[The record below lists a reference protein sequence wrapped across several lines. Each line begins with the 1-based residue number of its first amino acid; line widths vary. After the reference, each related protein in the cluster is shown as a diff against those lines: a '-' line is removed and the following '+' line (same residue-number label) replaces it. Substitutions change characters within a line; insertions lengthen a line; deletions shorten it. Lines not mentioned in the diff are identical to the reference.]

1 MVNELGNTT
10 LKQKQRNRVPVS
22 CLICK
27 RRKVKCDKAKPAC
40 GGCVKNGVP
49 HLCEYVEPAWSNNN
63 GATKLNANSKSKSY
77 IGQPENSKKQQIQ
90 KDKLINEQR
99 KEIEEL
105 KRKLIASQQQ
115 YLKGQTSD
123 DLELKVTI
131 LEKLNVNNASSKST
145 IDINNDKSYT
155 VKRQS
160 QMHKQA
166 YVDIYA
172 WISIVKLDPH
182 LTTLWYK
189 ITNLQKVYHLYK
201 MNLINS
207 KAKKEL
213 DISPSILNPVSKKTS
228 YKINEIDFTHSLVP
242 GAKTSNN
249 YLKCPVVECD
259 FNFMFEPSPTPV
271 STTTPASTTKSDETE
286 SPDKACPFHK
296 DSEHISFIDRH
307 SELSADS
314 MNFLKKI
321 QNIWNSILG
330 LLRGNETMNYVQ
342 MNFLIDFYFH
352 ERKCTTESRSLL
364 YFYKT
369 EIQAIVRQDNG
380 IFSLNFAEDQSRSD
394 EDRYFN
400 LILKG
405 LYLCMLSLIIEE
417 SLEIIRLEADMGDI
431 NSISHEFRSLF
442 PSEVLY
448 LGLGYKAN
456 NILLIVQEYLL
467 HVSNDKIFNEKISE
481 SLIYILCCTAFLN
494 REVANY
500 KKQGASS
507 DSKSRFQTIFTQLLS
522 NIFSKRGY
530 LEVWK
535 NPEDIGLTHNESEQR
550 LRELRL
556 GMCYLWSDLIRL
568 VNLATFNIT
577 DLISHPKSILDL
589 IFKFYDKIEECDKYN
604 NHIIFIGDHGSVE
617 DKELITTL
625 SVNYLISRIYYNL
638 RYGIVNVDEVKLT
651 TNKLLK
657 MIEICRPWK
666 LADSLHNSTT
676 IRNLETR
683 CIFHYLSLHLSY
695 IIILQNEE
703 EGGHDARLN
712 KLYCDFFVH
721 FCEFMLFVEVAMK
734 NEPRNSGSQHI
745 LLLVTE
751 LLTRAIHFIIGL
763 LLRLGNTD
771 ELSTTPVLIN
781 KLISIIDN
789 SLVVAEVKTGDQE
802 EVYQA
807 LHERIV
813 NVINQTITS
822 LIDNY
827 LTGKEKAIKLS
838 KFWHFYLTFIK
849 NSPKMSSID
858 YATVHAN
865 IPMFKGMNSQN
876 MTQCPVIPGQTG
888 GAQKCPVK
896 HEISTMDYKS
906 EFSKCPISQITTPMD
921 DDVNSNPSNPGKC
934 PIDHK
939 ALTEPQQSKKRK
951 FPLNHASRQLM
962 GVLPNG
968 YNTVESNIR
977 TSAQKLK
984 CPVRGPPKESY
995 LPATNSNNSHIHG
1008 FDPATTNNG
1017 IIDNMSNSMN
1027 TVDDVMVPGMLK
1039 SEESNLE
1046 IPNFGVNWQ
1055 EFNDFDFEFLQNEL
1069 MFKQVQDIEDN
1080 SFNNPSI
1087 EDLFR

>member
-1 MVNELGNTT
+1 MVNELGNPA

-49 HLCEYVEPAWSNNN
+49 HLCEYVEPAWSNSN
-63 GATKLNANSKSKSY
+63 GVAKSNAKNYKSKSH
-77 IGQPENSKKQQIQ
+77 IGQLEDTKKQLQ

-105 KRKLIASQQQ
+105 KRQLIDSQKQHSKVQ
-115 YLKGQTSD
+115 KND
-123 DLELKVTI
+123 KMELKVTI

-145 IDINNDKSYT
+145 ININNDKSYT
-155 VKRQS
+155 VKRQELEN
-160 QMHKQA
+160 KQV

-172 WISIVKLDPH
+172 WVSIIKLDPY

-201 MNLINS
+201 MNLINA
-207 KAKKEL
+207 KAKNEL
-213 DISPSILNPVSKKTS
+213 NSSPNVLNTVSKKTS

-242 GAKTSNN
+242 GVKSSNT

-286 SPDKACPFHK
+286 SPDKVCPFRK
-296 DSEHISFIDRH
+296 DFEHTSSIDRQN
-307 SELSADS
+307 ELSADS

-321 QNIWNSILG
+321 QTIWNSILG
-330 LLRGNETMNYVQ
+330 LLRGNETMNYTQ

-352 ERKCTTESRSLL
+352 DKKCTTESRNLL
-364 YFYKT
+364 SFYKT
-369 EIQAIVRQDNG
+369 EIQAIIRQDGG
-380 IFSLNFAEDQSRSD
+380 IFSLNFTDDQSRSD

-417 SLEIIRLEADMGDI
+417 SLEITRLEASLRDI
-431 NSISHEFRSLF
+431 NSISPEFRSLF
-442 PSEVLY
+442 PSEMLY

-467 HVSNDKIFNEKISE
+467 HVSNDKIFSEKISE
-481 SLIYILCCTAFLN
+481 SLIYIVCCTAFLN
-494 REVANY
+494 REIANY

-507 DSKSRFQTIFTQLLS
+507 DSKSRFQTIFTQLLN

-535 NPEDIGLTHNESEQR
+535 NPQEIGLTNNESEQR

-577 DLISHPKSILDL
+577 DLISHPEKLLDL

-604 NHIIFIGDHGSVE
+604 NHIIFIGDHGSIE
-617 DKELITTL
+617 DKTLVNTL
-625 SVNYLISRIYYNL
+625 SINYLISRIYYSL
-638 RYGIVNVDEVKLT
+638 RYGIVNADKIKLT

-657 MIEICRPWK
+657 MIDKCEPWK
-666 LADSLHNSTT
+666 LDNNLHNSTT

-703 EGGHDARLN
+703 EGHDISFN
-712 KLYCDFFVH
+712 KLYCDFFVQ
-721 FCEFMLFVEVAMK
+721 FCEFILFVETAIK
-734 NEPRNSGSQHI
+734 NEPRSSGSQHV

-751 LLTRAIHFIIGL
+751 LLTRAIHFIIGI

-771 ELSTTPVLIN
+771 ELSSTPALIN

-789 SLVVAEVKTGDQE
+789 SLVVGEVSTEQ
-802 EVYQA
+802 EVYQS
-807 LHERIV
+807 LHKRIV
-813 NVINQTITS
+813 NVINQTISS
-822 LIDNY
+822 LIESY

-849 NSPKMSSID
+849 NSHKMSSID

-876 MTQCPVIPGQTG
+876 MPLCPIAPEQTNG
-888 GAQKCPVK
+888 TQKCPVK
-896 HEISTMDYKS
+896 HEISTMDDKS
-906 EFSKCPISQITTPMD
+906 EFSKCPISQITTSLD
-921 DDVNSNPSNPGKC
+921 DDISSKSPIPGKC

-939 ALTEPQQSKKRK
+939 VLAEQSKKRK
-951 FPLNHASRQLM
+951 FPLDHTSPQLI

-977 TSAQKLK
+977 SGIQKLK
-984 CPVRGPPKESY
+984 CPVRGSPKESN
-995 LPATNSNNSHIHG
+995 LPIANQNNSNIHG
-1008 FDPATTNNG
+1008 FDPVTTNNG
-1017 IIDNMSNSMN
+1017 IIDNMPNSMN
-1027 TVDDVMVPGMLK
+1027 AAVDDVIVPGMLK
-1039 SEESNLE
+1039 SEDSNLE
-1046 IPNFGVNWQ
+1046 MPSFGVNWQ

-1069 MFKQVQDIEDN
+1069 MFKQVQDIQD
-1080 SFNNPSI
+1080 SGLNNPAI

>member
-1 MVNELGNTT
+1 MANELGNTA

-40 GGCVKNGVP
+40 GGCIKNGVP
-49 HLCEYVEPAWSNNN
+49 HLCEYVEPVWSNNN
-63 GATKLNANSKSKSY
+63 GATKPSANNGKSKSH
-77 IGQPENSKKQQIQ
+77 IGEPENFKKQQIQ

-105 KRKLIASQQQ
+105 KRQLTASQQQ
-115 YLKGQTSD
+115 YRKVQTNG

-131 LEKLNVNNASSKST
+131 LEKLNVSSKST
-145 IDINNDKSYT
+145 IDINNDKSYS

-160 QMHKQA
+160 RKHKQA

-172 WISIVKLDPH
+172 WISIIKLDPH

-207 KAKKEL
+207 KAKNEL
-213 DISPSILNPVSKKTS
+213 DISPSVLNPVSKKTS
-228 YKINEIDFTHSLVP
+228 YKINEIDFTHSLVS
-242 GAKTSNN
+242 GAKSSNN

-296 DSEHISFIDRH
+296 NFEHISSIDRH

-352 ERKCTTESRSLL
+352 ERKCTTESRNLL
-364 YFYKT
+364 SFYKI
-369 EIQAIVRQDNG
+369 EIQAIVRQDGG
-380 IFSLNFAEDQSRSD
+380 IFSLNFADDQSRSD
-394 EDRYFN
+394 EDHYFN

-417 SLEIIRLEADMGDI
+417 SLEVIRLEAVIGDI
-431 NSISHEFRSLF
+431 NSISPEFRSLF

-535 NPEDIGLTHNESEQR
+535 NPQDIGLTHNESEQR

-577 DLISHPKSILDL
+577 DLISHPEKLLDL

-604 NHIIFIGDHGSVE
+604 NHIIFIGDHGTVE
-617 DKELITTL
+617 DKELVTTL

-638 RYGIVNVDEVKLT
+638 RYGIINVDEVKLT

-657 MIEICRPWK
+657 MIEKCRDWK
-666 LADSLHNSTT
+666 LDNNLHNSTA

-695 IIILQNEE
+695 LIILQNEE
-703 EGGHDARLN
+703 EGHDTSLN
-712 KLYCDFFVH
+712 KLYCDFFIE
-721 FCEFMLFVEVAMK
+721 FCEFMLFVEVVMK

-745 LLLVTE
+745 LLLITE

-763 LLRLGNTD
+763 LLRLGSTD
-771 ELSTTPVLIN
+771 ELSSTPVLIN
-781 KLISIIDN
+781 KLISIIDDR
-789 SLVVAEVKTGDQE
+789 LVVGEIKTEDQE

-807 LHERIV
+807 LHKRIV
-813 NVINQTITS
+813 NYINQTISS
-822 LIDNY
+822 LIESY
-827 LTGKEKAIKLS
+827 LTDKEKAIKLL
-838 KFWHFYLTFIK
+838 KFWRFYLTFIK
-849 NSPKMSSID
+849 NSHKMSSID

-876 MTQCPVIPGQTG
+876 MALCPVIPGKTG
-888 GAQKCPVK
+888 GAQKCPVR
-896 HEISTMDYKS
+896 HEISTMDDKS
-906 EFSKCPISQITTPMD
+906 GYSKCPISQITTPMN

-939 ALTEPQQSKKRK
+939 ALMEPPLSKKRK
-951 FPLNHASRQLM
+951 FPLDHASPQLM
-962 GVLPNG
+962 GIVPNG

-977 TSAQKLK
+977 SSTQKLK
-984 CPVRGPPKESY
+984 CPVRGSPKESY
-995 LPATNSNNSHIHG
+995 LPATNSNNSNIHG
-1008 FDPATTNNG
+1008 FDPITTNNG
-1017 IIDNMSNSMN
+1017 IIDNIPNSMN
-1027 TVDDVMVPGMLK
+1027 TVDEVMVPGMLK
-1039 SEESNLE
+1039 SEDSNLE
-1046 IPNFGVNWQ
+1046 IPHFGLNWQ

-1069 MFKQVQDIEDN
+1069 MFKQVQDIQDN
-1080 SFNNPSI
+1080 GFDNPSI